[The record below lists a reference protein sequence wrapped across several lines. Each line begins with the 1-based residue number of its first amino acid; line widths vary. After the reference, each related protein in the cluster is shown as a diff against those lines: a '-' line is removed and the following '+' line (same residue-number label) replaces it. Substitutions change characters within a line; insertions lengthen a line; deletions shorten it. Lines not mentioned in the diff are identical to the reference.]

1 MAVAVIRALHA
12 VLSTTRE
19 RHALPASVPR
29 MTTVFDLRF
38 RRRA

>member
-12 VLSTTRE
+12 DPSTTLE
-19 RHALPASVPR
+19 RQALPATVPR
-29 MTTVFDLRF
+29 MTEVIDLRF